1 MASLLDRVSDAIRT
15 GTVGQEVKRSAKW
28 FQQKIKGLQGTLR
41 NQWSSTNAPKFY
53 REAETKVNPR
63 VLKLRA
69 NLGDLYAYYY
79 KPKHMMTLPYYDMF
93 PLILPVEKYSDGFLG
108 INFHY
113 LYPKERAVLLD
124 QLMRFA
130 NNKNMDETT
139 RIKLSYQSLGSFTR
153 YKRAKPC
160 LHRYL
165 TSFMKSQMV
174 LVPPADWGTALFLP
188 VERFRK
194 MNKTMVWAES
204 ASAMNRIGT

>member
-1 MASLLDRVSDAIRT
+1 MAVPVVGAFLAIVTNAIR
-15 GTVGQEVKRSAKW
+15 
-28 FQQKIKGLQGTLR
+28 KGI
-41 NQWSSTNAPKFY
+41 
-53 REAETKVNPR
+53 TKVLEKTAGQWFRSLVRQQVVSKVRSYNSPGKI
-63 VLKLRA
+63 LATGEKSSFWQYG
-69 NLGDLYAYYY
+69 NMYFFAYD
-79 KPKHMMTLPYYDMF
+79 PKHKETLPYYDMF

-165 TSFMKSQMV
+165 DSFMKSQMV

-204 ASAMNRIGT
+204 AAAMNRIGI

>member
-1 MASLLDRVSDAIRT
+1 MY
-15 GTVGQEVKRSAKW
+15 
-28 FQQKIKGLQGTLR
+28 F
-41 NQWSSTNAPKFY
+41 F
-53 REAETKVNPR
+53 
-63 VLKLRA
+63 
-69 NLGDLYAYYY
+69 AYD
-79 KPKHMMTLPYYDMF
+79 PKHKETLPYYDMF

-194 MNKTMVWAES
+194 MNKTAVWAES
-204 ASAMNRIGT
+204 ASAMNRIGI

>member
-1 MASLLDRVSDAIRT
+1 MAVPVVGAFLAIVTNAIR
-15 GTVGQEVKRSAKW
+15 
-28 FQQKIKGLQGTLR
+28 KGI
-41 NQWSSTNAPKFY
+41 
-53 REAETKVNPR
+53 TKVLEKTAGQWFRSLVRQQVASKVRSYNSPGKI
-63 VLKLRA
+63 LATGEKSSFWQYG
-69 NLGDLYAYYY
+69 NMYFFAYD
-79 KPKHMMTLPYYDMF
+79 PKHKETLPYYDMF

>member
-1 MASLLDRVSDAIRT
+1 MPLPAIPVVGAFLTIVTNAIRAGIT
-15 GTVGQEVKRSAKW
+15 KVLQKTAGQWFRSLVR
-28 FQQKIKGLQGTLR
+28 QQIVSKLK
-41 NQWSSTNAPKFY
+41 SYNAPGKILATSERSSFWQY
-53 REAETKVNPR
+53 GSMYFFKY
-63 VLKLRA
+63 
-69 NLGDLYAYYY
+69 D
-79 KPKHMMTLPYYDMF
+79 PKHKETLPYYDMF
-93 PLILPVEKYSDGFLG
+93 PLVLPVEKYSDGFLG

-113 LYPKERAVLLD
+113 LYPKERAILLD

-165 TSFMKSQMV
+165 NSFMKSQMI

-194 MNKTMVWAES
+194 MNKTAVWAES
-204 ASAMNRIGT
+204 ASAMNKIGI

>member
-1 MASLLDRVSDAIRT
+1 MAVPVVGAFLAIVTNAIR
-15 GTVGQEVKRSAKW
+15 
-28 FQQKIKGLQGTLR
+28 KGI
-41 NQWSSTNAPKFY
+41 
-53 REAETKVNPR
+53 TKVLEKTAGQWFRSLVRQQVVSKVRSYNSPGQI
-63 VLKLRA
+63 LATGEKSSFWQYG
-69 NLGDLYAYYY
+69 NMYFFAYD
-79 KPKHMMTLPYYDMF
+79 PKHKETLPYYDMF

-113 LYPKERAVLLD
+113 LYPKDRAILLD

-130 NNKNMDETT
+130 NNKNLDETT
-139 RIKLSYQSLGSFTR
+139 RIQLSYQSLGNFTR

-165 TSFMKSQMV
+165 DTFMKSQMV

-194 MNKTMVWAES
+194 MNKTAVWAES
-204 ASAMNRIGT
+204 ASAMNRIGI

>member
-1 MASLLDRVSDAIRT
+1 
-15 GTVGQEVKRSAKW
+15 
-28 FQQKIKGLQGTLR
+28 
-41 NQWSSTNAPKFY
+41 
-53 REAETKVNPR
+53 
-63 VLKLRA
+63 
-69 NLGDLYAYYY
+69 
-79 KPKHMMTLPYYDMF
+79 MF
-93 PLILPVEKYSDGFLG
+93 PLVLPVEKYSDGFLG

-113 LYPKERAVLLD
+113 LYPKERAILLD

-165 TSFMKSQMV
+165 DSFMKSQMI

-194 MNKTMVWAES
+194 MNKTAVWAES
-204 ASAMNRIGT
+204 ASAMNKIGI